1 LIKQEIDVK
10 KKALFLLII
19 IYLAFVALG
28 LPDAILGSGWNLIRE
43 DLNLSLG
50 TLGIMSSMVCAF
62 SIIAT
67 YNSPRLLKLLETK
80 VITIISITLT
90 GLALVSIAF
99 VKEFYQMVILAIP
112 LGIGAGAI
120 DVSLNNY
127 LTKHYKAHHMN
138 YLHSF
143 YGLGV
148 TLGPS
153 VMAYTLTS
161 NSWRSAYLI
170 VGGIIL
176 VIALFVLSSFLLWD
190 KEDKTIREEEHLHIN
205 LKTMFSNPKSLQS
218 IMIFLLYVHIESLMG
233 VWIASYFFIVKS
245 VSYSTAALF
254 TTAYF
259 LSFTLGRI
267 FSGILSHRI
276 NPKHL
281 VFTGEII
288 MVIGA
293 ILLVLNI
300 IDNLYVQFG
309 LVVIIGLG
317 CAPIFPNMMYLNN
330 EVFERNQISKMIS
343 LQMAIGYIGVG
354 LLTPLAGL
362 VFDKT
367 TIKIFPIFV
376 LAVSVMLLILTFSY
390 LFKVKENNL

>member
-1 LIKQEIDVK
+1 MS
-10 KKALFLLII
+10 KKALLLLIV

-43 DLNLSLG
+43 ELNLSLG
-50 TLGIMSSMVCAF
+50 TLGIMSSTVCAF

-80 VITIISITLT
+80 VITVVSITLT
-90 GLALVSIAF
+90 GLALLAIAF
-99 VKEFYQMVILAIP
+99 VNEFYQMVILAIP

-127 LTKHYKAHHMN
+127 LTKNYKAYHMN

-153 VMAYTLTS
+153 VMAYTLAS
-161 NSWRSAYLI
+161 NSWRLAYLI

-176 VIALFVLSSFLLWD
+176 LIALIVFSSFMLWD
-190 KEDKTIREEEHLHIN
+190 KEDKGIRAEEHFHIS
-205 LKTMFSNPKSLQS
+205 LKTMLSNPKSVQS
-218 IMIFLLYVHIESLMG
+218 ILIFLLYVHIESLMG

-259 LSFTLGRI
+259 LSFTVGRL

-281 VFTGEII
+281 VFAGEII
-288 MVIGA
+288 IVAGA
-293 ILLVLNI
+293 GLLLLNI
-300 IDNLYVQFG
+300 IDDLYIQFA
-309 LVVIIGLG
+309 LVVLIGLG

-362 VFDKT
+362 VFEKT
-367 TIKIFPIFV
+367 DIRIFPVFV
-376 LAVSVMLLILTFSY
+376 LSVSVILLILTFSY
-390 LFKVKENNL
+390 LFKVKEDNLI